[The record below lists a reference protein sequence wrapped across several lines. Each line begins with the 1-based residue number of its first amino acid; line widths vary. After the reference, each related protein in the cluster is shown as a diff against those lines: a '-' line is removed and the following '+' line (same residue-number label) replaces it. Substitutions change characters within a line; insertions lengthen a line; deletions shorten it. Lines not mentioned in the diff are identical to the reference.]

1 MKKAFLK
8 NQQGFTLMEVMV
20 AVSIFAI
27 VVTVGIGSLLTINS
41 TYRKSQID
49 RQAIDS
55 LTFTLESMSREIR
68 TAATWNAS
76 YNAGATSSFQFKDQD
91 GADVTYSWVGDGLFK
106 DYQCTA
112 CQNQSLPNS
121 NGQPYDMTPGN
132 VKITKMSF
140 LPLESTNGQP
150 YVQVNIDGQVTSGKE
165 TTDFAFQTGVS
176 KRTLD

>member
-1 MKKAFLK
+1 MKATVLK
-8 NQQGFTLMEVMV
+8 NQKGFTLMEVMV

-55 LTFTLESMSREIR
+55 LTFTLESMSREMR
-68 TAATWNAS
+68 TAATWTAS
-76 YNAGATSSFQFKDQD
+76 YNAGATNEFRFVDQD
-91 GADVTYSWVGDGLFK
+91 GADVIYSWVGDGLFK
-106 DYQCTA
+106 DYQCSG

-140 LPLESTNGQP
+140 LPLQSTNGQP
-150 YVQVNIDGQVTSGKE
+150 YVQINVGGQVTSGKE
-165 TTDFAFQTGVS
+165 ITDFAFQTGVS
-176 KRTLD
+176 KRTSD